1 MKTLRTVID
10 GRAELNA
17 QERESLFALLSTR
30 EGRTVN
36 IVINGRT
43 FESSDALV
51 YGDYVGAGSV
61 GVANVRWLTAN
72 RKVLEV
78 WQCDAP
84 QRSVERALEARR
96 ILPEDVRS
104 AGAIILRG
112 DCGYTVG
119 YILTGVPD
127 GASEDDEILAE
138 DGRDVLDSLVADYC
152 VLDDESLYEIE
163 EEWRRAALA
172 EIWKYDAPRLLG
184 RIDEE
189 AGRFVDN
196 MTEGAFG
203 VMWYEA
209 VELPDLVEWIYE
221 ENQAVPDGLNKAVPA
236 MLQWVREKWAELA
249 RAAGALGWAIIP
261 ESPDDTEGTEW
272 GYAAPGGTPNR
283 WFAYR
288 WQALEAASSD
298 TSFRDVQPRLI

>member
-1 MKTLRTVID
+1 M
-10 GRAELNA
+10 
-17 QERESLFALLSTR
+17 
-30 EGRTVN
+30 N

-61 GVANVRWLTAN
+61 GVANVRWMTAN

-96 ILPEDVRS
+96 ILPEDIAA

-112 DCGYTVG
+112 DYGYHAG
-119 YILTGVPD
+119 YILIGVPE

-138 DGRDVLDSLVADYC
+138 DGRNVLDSLADYR
-152 VLDDESLYEIE
+152 VLDEDYLYEVE
-163 EEWRRAALA
+163 EEWRQERLT

-196 MTEGAFG
+196 MTEGDFG

-209 VELPDLVEWIYE
+209 VELPGRVAWIYE
-221 ENQAVPDGLNKAVPA
+221 ENQAVPYDMDKIIPA
-236 MLQWVREKWAELA
+236 LLGRIKGRFAELEQQ
-249 RAAGALGWAIIP
+249 AGTLGWSVIP
-261 ESPDDTEGTEW
+261 ENPDDLATTEW
-272 GYAAPGGTPNR
+272 GYASPGVPPDK

-288 WQALEAASSD
+288 WQALEAAASD
-298 TSFRDVQPRLI
+298 TSFREVQSRLI